1 MKVKMKQIVKTG
13 CKILATSAA
22 VVCTMLACVKVDV
35 NAANLHT
42 VTFMYGAKIKTQQVA
57 NGMNAVIPTDTNQ
70 DGFNF
75 LGWVGNAMC
84 VTEDR
89 IIIGAYAPK
98 TADEKWTVHPSV
110 SVPESSFPINIYG
123 LQLYKQDPTV
133 KFNNAVSAP
142 EPEWWK
148 DLNIPKGVPGVTCAV
163 RWYNG
168 KTGELW
174 KTDIVPY
181 GYTCKDPG
189 NPCIAGTTFIGWEGS
204 WENITEDRNIRA
216 WYITE

>member
-42 VTFMYGAKIKTQQVA
+42 VTFMYGAKIKTQQVV

-148 DLNIPKGVPGVTCAV
+148 DLNIPKGVPVSHELSDGTTEKQVSYGKQISFLTVIPVKIRVIHVLQEPPLLVGKAA
-163 RWYNG
+163 G
-168 KTGELW
+168 KT
-174 KTDIVPY
+174 
-181 GYTCKDPG
+181 
-189 NPCIAGTTFIGWEGS
+189 
-204 WENITEDRNIRA
+204 
-216 WYITE
+216 